1 MSKQRVRLFVSGK
14 VQGVFFR
21 QALKVMA
28 IKNNVTGWVRNLDD
42 GRVEAL
48 LDGDIDGVNTVI
60 EWAHG
65 GPANS
70 RVDDVEIRNEGFK
83 DEFTD
88 FEVLYQI

>member
-1 MSKQRVRLFVSGK
+1 MSKQRVRLFVRGK

-28 IKNNVTGWVRNLDD
+28 IKNNLTGWVRNLED

-48 LDGDIDGVNTVI
+48 LDGDIDSVNTVV

-65 GPANS
+65 GPATS
-70 RVDDVEIRNEGFK
+70 RVDDVEIKNEVFK
-83 DEFTD
+83 DEFID
-88 FEVLYQI
+88 FEVLY

>member
-48 LDGDIDGVNTVI
+48 LDGDIDGVNTVV
-60 EWAHG
+60 EWTHA

>member
-1 MSKQRVRLFVSGK
+1 MSKQCIRLFVRGK

-28 IKNNVTGWVRNLDD
+28 IKNNVTGWVRNLED

-48 LDGDIDGVNTVI
+48 LVGNIDDVNAVV
-60 EWAHG
+60 EWAHD

-70 RVDDVEIRNEGFK
+70 RVDYVDIKNEDFK
-83 DEFTD
+83 DEFTVFD
-88 FEVLYQI
+88 VLY

>member
-1 MSKQRVRLFVSGK
+1 MSKQCIRLFVRGK

-28 IKNNVTGWVRNLDD
+28 IKNNVTGWVRNLED

-48 LDGDIDGVNTVI
+48 LDGNIDDVNAVI
-60 EWAHG
+60 EWAHD

-70 RVDDVEIRNEGFK
+70 RVDYVDIKNEDFK
-83 DEFTD
+83 DEFTAFD
-88 FEVLYQI
+88 VLY

>member
-1 MSKQRVRLFVSGK
+1 MSKQRVRLFVRGK

-28 IKNNVTGWVRNLDD
+28 IKNNVTGWVRNLED

-48 LDGDIDGVNTVI
+48 LDGNIDDVNAVI
-60 EWAHG
+60 EWAHD

-70 RVDDVEIRNEGFK
+70 RVDYVDIKNEDFK

-88 FEVLYQI
+88 FEVSY

>member
-1 MSKQRVRLFVSGK
+1 MSKQRVRLVVRGK

-28 IKNNVTGWVRNLDD
+28 IKNNITGWVRNLDD
-42 GRVEAL
+42 GSVEAL
-48 LDGDIDGVNTVI
+48 LEGDIDDVNAIV

-70 RVDDVEIRNEGFK
+70 RVDYVEINNEDFK

-88 FEVLYQI
+88 FEVLY

>member
-1 MSKQRVRLFVSGK
+1 MSKQRVRLFVRGK

-28 IKNNVTGWVRNLDD
+28 IKNNVTGWVRNLED

-48 LDGDIDGVNTVI
+48 LDGNIDDVNAVI
-60 EWAHG
+60 EWAHD

-70 RVDDVEIRNEGFK
+70 RVDYVDIKNEDFK
-83 DEFTD
+83 DEFTAFD
-88 FEVLYQI
+88 VLY

>member
-1 MSKQRVRLFVSGK
+1 MSKQCIRLFVRGK

-21 QALKVMA
+21 QALKVIA

-48 LDGDIDGVNTVI
+48 LEGDIDGVNTVV

-65 GPANS
+65 GSANS
-70 RVDDVEIRNEGFK
+70 RVDDVEIKNEDFK

-88 FEVLYQI
+88 FEVSY

>member
-1 MSKQRVRLFVSGK
+1 MSKQRVRLFVRGK

-28 IKNNVTGWVRNLDD
+28 IKNNITGWVRNLED

-48 LDGDIDGVNTVI
+48 LDGNIDDVNAVI
-60 EWAHG
+60 EWAHD

-70 RVDDVEIRNEGFK
+70 RVDYVDIKNEDFK
-83 DEFTD
+83 DEFTAFD
-88 FEVLYQI
+88 VLY

>member
-1 MSKQRVRLFVSGK
+1 MSKQRVRLFVRGK

-28 IKNNVTGWVRNLDD
+28 IKNNVTGWVWNLDD

-48 LDGDIDGVNTVI
+48 LDGDIDGVNTVV

-70 RVDDVEIRNEGFK
+70 RVDDVEIKNEVFK
-83 DEFTD
+83 DEVTAFD
-88 FEVLYQI
+88 VFY

>member
-1 MSKQRVRLFVSGK
+1 MSKQRVRLFVRGK
-14 VQGVFFR
+14 VQGVFFS

-28 IKNNVTGWVRNLDD
+28 IKNNLTGWVRNLED

-48 LDGDIDGVNTVI
+48 LDGDIDSVNTVV

-70 RVDDVEIRNEGFK
+70 RVDDVEIKNEVFK

-88 FEVLYQI
+88 FEVLY

>member
-1 MSKQRVRLFVSGK
+1 MSKQRVRLFVRGK

-28 IKNNVTGWVRNLDD
+28 IKNNVTGWVRNLED

-48 LDGDIDGVNTVI
+48 LDGNIDDVNAVVV
-60 EWAHG
+60 WAHD

-70 RVDDVEIRNEGFK
+70 RVDYVDIKNEDFK
-83 DEFTD
+83 DEFTAFD
-88 FEVLYQI
+88 VLY

>member
-1 MSKQRVRLFVSGK
+1 MSKQRVRLFVRGK

-28 IKNNVTGWVRNLDD
+28 IKNSVMGWVRNLED

-48 LDGDIDGVNTVI
+48 LDGNIDDVNVVV

-70 RVDDVEIRNEGFK
+70 RVDDVVIKIEVFK
-83 DEFTD
+83 DEFTA
-88 FEVLYQI
+88 FEVLY

>member
-1 MSKQRVRLFVSGK
+1 MSKQRVRLFVRGK

-28 IKNNVTGWVRNLDD
+28 IKNNVTGWVRNSED

-48 LDGDIDGVNTVI
+48 LDGNIDDVNAVI
-60 EWAHG
+60 EWAHD

-70 RVDDVEIRNEGFK
+70 RVDYVDIKNEDFK

-88 FEVLYQI
+88 FEVSY

>member
-48 LDGDIDGVNTVI
+48 LDGDIDGVNTVV
-60 EWAHG
+60 EWTHG

-88 FEVLYQI
+88 FEVLY

>member
-1 MSKQRVRLFVSGK
+1 MSKQRVRLFVRGN

-28 IKNNVTGWVRNLDD
+28 IKNSVTGWVQNLED

-48 LDGDIDGVNTVI
+48 LEGDIDGVNTVV

-70 RVDDVEIRNEGFK
+70 RVDDVEIKNEVFK
-83 DEFTD
+83 DEFTA
-88 FEVLYQI
+88 FEVLY

>member
-1 MSKQRVRLFVSGK
+1 MSKQRVRLFVRGK

-28 IKNNVTGWVRNLDD
+28 IKNSVMGWVRNLED

-48 LDGDIDGVNTVI
+48 LDGNIDDVNAVV

-70 RVDDVEIRNEGFK
+70 RVADIEIKNEVFK
-83 DEFTD
+83 DEFLT
-88 FEVLYQI
+88 FEVLY

>member
-1 MSKQRVRLFVSGK
+1 MSKQRVRLFVRGK

-21 QALKVMA
+21 QALKVIS
-28 IKNNVTGWVRNLDD
+28 IKNNVFGWVRNLED

-48 LDGDIDGVNTVI
+48 LDGNIDDVNAVI

-70 RVDDVEIRNEGFK
+70 RVDNVEIKNEIFK
-83 DEFTD
+83 DEFTA
-88 FEVLYQI
+88 FEVLY

>member
-1 MSKQRVRLFVSGK
+1 MSKQCIRLFVRGK

-21 QALKVMA
+21 QALKVMS
-28 IKNNVTGWVRNLDD
+28 IKNNVTGWVRNLGD

-48 LDGDIDGVNTVI
+48 LEGDIDGVNTVV

-70 RVDDVEIRNEGFK
+70 RVDDVEIKNEYFK

-88 FEVLYQI
+88 FEVSY

>member
-1 MSKQRVRLFVSGK
+1 MSKQRVRLVVRGK

-28 IKNNVTGWVRNLDD
+28 IKNNITGWVRNLDD
-42 GRVEAL
+42 GSVEAL
-48 LDGDIDGVNTVI
+48 LEGDIDDVNAIV

-70 RVDDVEIRNEGFK
+70 RVDDVEIKNEDFK
-83 DEFTD
+83 DKFTA
-88 FEVLYQI
+88 FEVLY

>member
-1 MSKQRVRLFVSGK
+1 MSKQRVRLFVRGK

-28 IKNNVTGWVRNLDD
+28 IKNNVTGWVRNLED

-48 LDGDIDGVNTVI
+48 LVGNIDDVNAVV
-60 EWAHG
+60 EWAHD

-70 RVDDVEIRNEGFK
+70 RVDYVDIKNEDFK
-83 DEFTD
+83 DEFTVFD
-88 FEVLYQI
+88 VLY

>member
-1 MSKQRVRLFVSGK
+1 MNKQCIRLFVRGK

-48 LDGDIDGVNTVI
+48 LEGDIEGINTVV

-70 RVDDVEIRNEGFK
+70 RVDDVEIRNEDFK

-88 FEVLYQI
+88 FEVLY

>member
-1 MSKQRVRLFVSGK
+1 MSKQRVRLFVRGK

-28 IKNNVTGWVRNLDD
+28 IKNNVTGWVRNLED

-48 LDGDIDGVNTVI
+48 LDGNIDDVNAVI
-60 EWAHG
+60 EWAHD

-70 RVDDVEIRNEGFK
+70 RVDDIEIKDEVFK
-83 DEFTD
+83 DEFMT
-88 FEVLYQI
+88 FEVLY

>member
-1 MSKQRVRLFVSGK
+1 MSKQRIRLFVSGK

-28 IKNNVTGWVRNLDD
+28 IKNNLTGWVQNLED

-48 LDGDIDGVNTVI
+48 LEGDIDGVNTVV

-70 RVDDVEIRNEGFK
+70 RVDDVEIKNEVFK

-88 FEVLYQI
+88 FEVLY

>member
-1 MSKQRVRLFVSGK
+1 MSKQRVRLFVRGK

-21 QALKVMA
+21 QALKVIS
-28 IKNNVTGWVRNLDD
+28 IKNNVTGWVRNLED

-48 LDGDIDGVNTVI
+48 LDGNIDDVNAVV

-70 RVDDVEIRNEGFK
+70 RVDDVEIKNEVFK
-83 DEFTD
+83 DEFTA
-88 FEVLYQI
+88 FEVLY

>member
-1 MSKQRVRLFVSGK
+1 MSKQRVRLFVRGK

-28 IKNNVTGWVRNLDD
+28 KKNNLAGWVQNLDD

-48 LDGDIDGVNTVI
+48 LEGDIDGVNTVV

-70 RVDDVEIRNEGFK
+70 RVDDVEIKNEGFK

-88 FEVLYQI
+88 FEVLY

>member
-1 MSKQRVRLFVSGK
+1 MSKQRVRLFVRGK

-28 IKNNVTGWVRNLDD
+28 IKNSVMGWVRNLED

-48 LDGDIDGVNTVI
+48 LDGNIDDVNAVV

-70 RVDDVEIRNEGFK
+70 RMDDIEIKNEVFK
-83 DEFTD
+83 DEFMT
-88 FEVLYQI
+88 FEVLY